1 MLLAR
6 KGHMWWFAVPWTVF
20 GDDAVEYLQNEK
32 AQRVLIVT
40 DKSLTELGYLDEV
53 KRHLK
58 AEKIEVFDDVE
69 PEPSIETAI
78 NCSEVAR
85 KTDAQL
91 IIALGGGSVM
101 DVAKM
106 ARILME
112 LDIEPELVTPF
123 TDLYELGFRKRAKL
137 IAIPTTSGTGA
148 DATWAMV
155 LTDTKEKRKVLPSN
169 REAIPDITILDYR
182 FVEKL
187 PPKLVAGTGMDALTH
202 AIEGAIAPWRND
214 FSDAMC
220 EKAVE
225 IILETLEKSY
235 RGDKD
240 ARARMHHAATMA
252 GMGFG
257 NSQVGAVHALGHA
270 FGAYFKVHH
279 GVCVGLF
286 LPYLLQYYMND
297 AEAKKTLDRLAVRV
311 GLKDGRDLLDRV
323 TELMEKIEM
332 PKKVSELVEEAE
344 FFENLDKIVD
354 HALNDACI
362 ITSPRCPDSEDV
374 RKIYEYAFYGKNVD
388 F

>member
-1 MLLAR
+1 
-6 KGHMWWFAVPWTVF
+6 MWWFAVPWAVF

-32 AQRVLIVT
+32 AEKVLIVT
-40 DKSLTELGYLDEV
+40 DKSIVELGYADEV
-53 KRHLK
+53 KKQLK
-58 AEKIEVFDDVE
+58 AGKVEVFDDVE
-69 PEPSIETAI
+69 PEPSIETALK
-78 NCSEVAR
+78 CADVAR
-85 KTDAQL
+85 EIDAQL
-91 IIALGGGSVM
+91 IIALGGGSVL

-123 TDLYELGFRKRAKL
+123 TDLYEMGFRKKAKL

-220 EKAVE
+220 EKAIE
-225 IILETLEKSY
+225 IILENLEKSY
-235 RGDKD
+235 QGDRE
-240 ARARMHHAATMA
+240 ARAKMHHAATMA

-270 FGAYFKVHH
+270 FGAYFKIHH

-286 LPYLLQYYMND
+286 LPYLMQYYMND
-297 AEAKKTLDRLAVRV
+297 EGSKKLIDRLAVKV

-323 TELMEKIEM
+323 VDLMRKINL
-332 PKKVSELVEEAE
+332 PTKVSELVEEAE
-344 FFENLDKIVD
+344 YFGSLDEVVE

-362 ITSPRCPDSEDV
+362 ITSPRCPDSEEV
-374 RKIYEYAFYGKNVD
+374 RKIYEYAFYGREID

>member
-1 MLLAR
+1 
-6 KGHMWWFAVPWTVF
+6 MWWFAVPWAVF
-20 GDDAVEYLQNEK
+20 GDDAVEYLQNEG
-32 AQRVLIVT
+32 AERVLIVT
-40 DKSLTELGYLDEV
+40 DKSLVELGYVDEV
-53 KRHLK
+53 KKYLK
-58 AEKIEVFDDVE
+58 AERVEVFDDVE
-69 PEPSIETAI
+69 PEPSIETAV
-78 NCSEVAR
+78 NCSNIAR
-85 KTDAQL
+85 ELDAQL
-91 IIALGGGSVM
+91 IIALGGGSVL

-112 LDIEPELVTPF
+112 LDIPPELVTPF
-123 TDLYELGFRKRAKL
+123 TNLYEMGFKKKAKL

-220 EKAVE
+220 EKAIE
-225 IILETLEKSY
+225 IILNNLEKSY
-235 RGDKD
+235 QGDRE

-270 FGAYFKVHH
+270 FGAYFKIHH

-286 LPYLLQYYMND
+286 LPYLMQYYMND
-297 AEAKKTLDRLAVRV
+297 DEAKKLIDRLAARV
-311 GLKDGRDLLDRV
+311 GLKDGKDLLNRV
-323 TELMEKIEM
+323 LDLMNKIEL
-332 PKKVSELVEEAE
+332 PTKVSELVGESEY
-344 FFENLDKIVD
+344 FGNLDEIVQ
-354 HALNDACI
+354 HAINDACI
-362 ITSPRCPDSEDV
+362 ITSPRCPDSNDV
-374 RKIYEYAFYGKNVD
+374 KKIYEYAFYGREVD

>member
-1 MLLAR
+1 
-6 KGHMWWFAVPWTVF
+6 MWWFAVPWAVF
-20 GDDAVEYLQNEK
+20 GDDAIEYLQNEG
-32 AQRVLIVT
+32 AERVLIVT
-40 DKSLTELGYLDEV
+40 DKSLVELGYVDEV
-53 KRHLK
+53 KKYLK
-58 AEKIEVFDDVE
+58 AERVEVFDDVE
-69 PEPSIETAI
+69 PEPSIETAV
-78 NCSEVAR
+78 NCSNIAR
-85 KTDAQL
+85 ELDAQL
-91 IIALGGGSVM
+91 IIALGGGSVL

-112 LDIEPELVTPF
+112 LDIPPELVTPF
-123 TDLYELGFRKRAKL
+123 TNLYEMGFKKKAKL

-220 EKAVE
+220 EKAIE
-225 IILETLEKSY
+225 IILNNLEKSY
-235 RGDKD
+235 QGDRE

-270 FGAYFKVHH
+270 FGAYFKIHH

-286 LPYLLQYYMND
+286 LPYLMQYYMND
-297 AEAKKTLDRLAVRV
+297 DEAKKLIDRLAARV
-311 GLKDGRDLLDRV
+311 GLKDGKDLLNRV
-323 TELMEKIEM
+323 LDLMNKIEL
-332 PKKVSELVEEAE
+332 PTKASELVGESEY
-344 FFENLDKIVD
+344 FGNLDEIVQ
-354 HALNDACI
+354 HAINDACI
-362 ITSPRCPDSEDV
+362 ITSPRCPDSNDV
-374 RKIYEYAFYGKNVD
+374 KKIYEYAFYGKEVD

>member
-1 MLLAR
+1 
-6 KGHMWWFAVPWTVF
+6 MWWFAVPWAVF
-20 GDDAVEYLQNEK
+20 GDDAIEYLQNEG
-32 AQRVLIVT
+32 AERVLIVT
-40 DKSLTELGYLDEV
+40 DKSLVELGYVDEV
-53 KRHLK
+53 KKYLK
-58 AEKIEVFDDVE
+58 AERVEVFDDVE
-69 PEPSIETAI
+69 PEPSIETAV
-78 NCSEVAR
+78 NCSNIAR
-85 KTDAQL
+85 ELDAQL
-91 IIALGGGSVM
+91 IIALGGGSVL

-112 LDIEPELVTPF
+112 LDIPPELVTPF
-123 TDLYELGFRKRAKL
+123 TNLYEMGFKKKAKL

-220 EKAVE
+220 EKAIE
-225 IILETLEKSY
+225 IILNNLEKSY
-235 RGDKD
+235 QGDRE

-270 FGAYFKVHH
+270 FGAYFKIHH

-286 LPYLLQYYMND
+286 LPYLMQYYMND
-297 AEAKKTLDRLAVRV
+297 DEAKKLIDRLAARV
-311 GLKDGRDLLDRV
+311 GLKDGKDLLNRV
-323 TELMEKIEM
+323 LDLMNKIEL
-332 PKKVSELVEEAE
+332 PTKVSELVRESEY
-344 FFENLDKIVD
+344 FGNLDEIVQ
-354 HALNDACI
+354 HAINDACI
-362 ITSPRCPDSEDV
+362 ITSPRCPDSNDV
-374 RKIYEYAFYGKNVD
+374 KKIYEYAFYGKEVD